1 MGLGAIELVTWAA
14 LLGSAKS
21 NYPVFDINAQMR
33 NLLLPADARIGSV
46 IYRLRATDSDR
57 DYPLVFAA
65 TDYGSYVI
73 RIENLPC
80 NKNSS
85 YCEANVFLERTLA
98 PEQVFKFRMTVR
110 DTQGDTTTVPV
121 AIQVTD
127 GVTDFNEVF
136 PHVPGVV
143 MIPEDTAV
151 GTELEYVIVKKHP
164 RAVRQAVLELWGS
177 SEFKFEQTSKKGT
190 TTGVITLAEP
200 LDYEQKTMYRL
211 SVYATG
217 VWVDLA
223 TDSRNIAGFQLVV
236 IVTDVQDTPPIFDPI
251 EPITTINPNLTVGQT
266 VLRVTARDGDK
277 GSPRSIRYGLLAKGN
292 PYTVFF
298 MIDQDTGDIK
308 LARPL
313 SELAVISRSHQ
324 PILVT
329 VVAEE
334 VVTNGQKEDPELT
347 TTTATVALL
356 LGQIGNS
363 PPYFESPN
371 YVTHIAENSPQGT
384 ALVFGDPYITEVKDN
399 DMGKRGVFSL
409 VLLNNN
415 GTFEITPTVGERQ
428 ATFIVRVRDNS
439 RLDFEVNKE
448 LRFKIMAKEVSPDQ
462 EPLSTIVDV
471 IVYIQDVN
479 DNPPVFIQSN
489 YSAVIAENATAGTR
503 LVKFECTDADTGD
516 AGIVKFTA
524 VLGPKNASLNLNW
537 DSGLLTIATDNHGF
551 DREESSSYRFFVEAR
566 DMKGSGN
573 KAIVPFTLIVLD
585 VNDNAPIFE
594 RNPIEF
600 ILGPDGTNFSQRA
613 FIKATDAD
621 AEAPNNIVRYE
632 IVSGNYGN
640 RYILVGET
648 GELLVNPRSRGGRQ
662 PKEAI
667 DELSVRA
674 YDLGVPTMFSTGT
687 VRIFPAESGARLM
700 TFVVPGNNLD
710 TQTVHQLLTELTG
723 ARVVIHSV
731 ERYQGNPSPG
741 FDPPGSPN
749 DIDRYIITATILYT
763 NKGAV
768 VDLETLQKKLA
779 NRTYAYA
786 TNNQPNRGNGAANKP
801 TKESVVVYRTE
812 SYTLFWLMFILI
824 LLIILAIL
832 TLLFC
837 CFCEVCPCYGFF
849 NRIIRRKSAV
859 QALNTV
865 NYMNNSIQRERENK
879 SVQAEWLR
887 SAHRDAWSAEQTRRQ
902 WYFNRRNSERR
913 LLLLAER
920 SQLPHG
926 QPNVVYTREMIE
938 RRNHEPILR
947 QNELIVED
955 VDGHEYRLLDP
966 SRLSFRRSQADTT
979 SLRRVPSRNS
989 DVHQQQAQQPDLNA
1003 SHPLPENQADGTM
1016 GRPPTR
1022 DEEFFRHGNAEVL
1035 RLVTRGKENNENGNE
1050 DEEPTINQPERPYTH
1065 EEGDGKGVIMKKFI
1079 EDSNVEANSN
1089 ELVRASKQENDEL
1102 LKRAMTMREKDLTT
1116 ADINRLTTIQ
1126 RDILLTRFLVEEN
1139 RRTRN
1144 NSVGDETQSLPG
1156 VVTMATQTD
1165 SHAETQ
1171 TDRTYFLKRR
1181 AKSDIEESLSD
1192 SEDNGKRRL
1201 KKSVRSRMR
1210 VEQAVEA
1217 FQARPKEIKT
1227 PIMEEP
1233 EFTEGAHFLK
1243 NGAAFIETKASLLR
1257 HAASRTRLS
1266 MDDPEEHQTHLELH
1280 NSRSMSDQDISST
1293 AGIAGG
1299 GPGKRSNTEVPIR
1312 SLEATPVR
1320 RLNILNNV
1328 RTERVTHDEL
1338 EQSRLPQ
1345 PISASAPTK
1354 KPRVASVP
1362 SNKQSIPRPVPT
1374 KRLSSS
1380 EPIRSRQSSKESI
1393 GGQSGHS
1400 SLERTEPQSR
1410 YMEWYHNNNSRKTE
1424 AKTDKKEPA
1433 ERVLPRRRPAL
1444 RQSRPNQNRNPNTK
1458 APQVV
1463 DVDEEN
1469 IVPNIKET
1477 ESRRLF
1483 IDIDNNDIT
1492 SNNNNK
1498 PELDEDGVKA
1508 NSRILEVDHDRAAR
1522 NNSAK
1527 GDPSVIFQ
1535 IVDGPTPGPLRH
1547 QKAME
1552 KKSIFTIAYDDM
1564 ETKKIR
1570 LDTASP

>member
-1 MGLGAIELVTWAA
+1 MFPE
-14 LLGSAKS
+14 
-21 NYPVFDINAQMR
+21 FR
-33 NLLLPADARIGSV
+33 
-46 IYRLRATDSDR
+46 
-57 DYPLVFAA
+57 FA
-65 TDYGSYVI
+65 DYGSYVI

-164 RAVRQAVLELWGS
+164 RAVRQAVLELW
-177 SEFKFEQTSKKGT
+177 
-190 TTGVITLAEP
+190 
-200 LDYEQKTMYRL
+200 
-211 SVYATG
+211 
-217 VWVDLA
+217 
-223 TDSRNIAGFQLVV
+223 
-236 IVTDVQDTPPIFDPI
+236 
-251 EPITTINPNLTVGQT
+251 
-266 VLRVTARDGDK
+266 
-277 GSPRSIRYGLLAKGN
+277 
-292 PYTVFF
+292 
-298 MIDQDTGDIK
+298 
-308 LARPL
+308 
-313 SELAVISRSHQ
+313 
-324 PILVT
+324 
-329 VVAEE
+329 
-334 VVTNGQKEDPELT
+334 
-347 TTTATVALL
+347 
-356 LGQIGNS
+356 
-363 PPYFESPN
+363 
-371 YVTHIAENSPQGT
+371 
-384 ALVFGDPYITEVKDN
+384 
-399 DMGKRGVFSL
+399 
-409 VLLNNN
+409 
-415 GTFEITPTVGERQ
+415 
-428 ATFIVRVRDNS
+428 
-439 RLDFEVNKE
+439 
-448 LRFKIMAKEVSPDQ
+448 IMAKEVSPDQ

-489 YSAVIAENATAGTR
+489 YSAVIAENATA
-503 LVKFECTDADTGD
+503 
-516 AGIVKFTA
+516 
-524 VLGPKNASLNLNW
+524 
-537 DSGLLTIATDNHGF
+537 
-551 DREESSSYRFFVEAR
+551 
-566 DMKGSGN
+566 
-573 KAIVPFTLIVLD
+573 
-585 VNDNAPIFE
+585 
-594 RNPIEF
+594 
-600 ILGPDGTNFSQRA
+600 
-613 FIKATDAD
+613 
-621 AEAPNNIVRYE
+621 
-632 IVSGNYGN
+632 
-640 RYILVGET
+640 
-648 GELLVNPRSRGGRQ
+648 
-662 PKEAI
+662 
-667 DELSVRA
+667 
-674 YDLGVPTMFSTGT
+674 GVPTMFSTGT

-741 FDPPGSPN
+741 
-749 DIDRYIITATILYT
+749 
-763 NKGAV
+763 
-768 VDLETLQKKLA
+768 
-779 NRTYAYA
+779 
-786 TNNQPNRGNGAANKP
+786 
-801 TKESVVVYRTE
+801 
-812 SYTLFWLMFILI
+812 
-824 LLIILAIL
+824 
-832 TLLFC
+832 
-837 CFCEVCPCYGFF
+837 
-849 NRIIRRKSAV
+849 
-859 QALNTV
+859 
-865 NYMNNSIQRERENK
+865 
-879 SVQAEWLR
+879 
-887 SAHRDAWSAEQTRRQ
+887 
-902 WYFNRRNSERR
+902 
-913 LLLLAER
+913 
-920 SQLPHG
+920 
-926 QPNVVYTREMIE
+926 
-938 RRNHEPILR
+938 

-1089 ELVRASKQENDEL
+1089 ELVRASKQGNDEL
-1102 LKRAMTMREKDLTT
+1102 LKRAMAMREKDLTT

-1181 AKSDIEESLSD
+1181 AK
-1192 SEDNGKRRL
+1192 K
-1201 KKSVRSRMR
+1201 
-1210 VEQAVEA
+1210 
-1217 FQARPKEIKT
+1217 
-1227 PIMEEP
+1227 P

-1424 AKTDKKEPA
+1424 TKTDKKEPV

-1508 NSRILEVDHDRAAR
+1508 NSRILEVDQDQAAR
-1522 NNSAK
+1522 NKSAK